1 MLGCFLLGSRGR
13 MLPLASDV
21 RRARFARPSS
31 EFGSFGCAPSQIR
44 TTQFGVWICLFIF
57 VRSQIRSRPKHKPKK
72 QATMKISLFL
82 ALLLANVNQTFAI
95 SKVRG
100 VKPFSQA
107 RRFLDKEDK
116 ESSMDDQE
124 DDEDDKAPKKRD
136 CKSGK
141 TD

>member
-1 MLGCFLLGSRGR
+1 
-13 MLPLASDV
+13 
-21 RRARFARPSS
+21 
-31 EFGSFGCAPSQIR
+31 
-44 TTQFGVWICLFIF
+44 
-57 VRSQIRSRPKHKPKK
+57 
-72 QATMKISLFL
+72 MKISLFL